1 MSEIIRYV
9 QKHELRELLDLYKYL
24 NKDDPDLVEDAEL
37 KKLWQEIL
45 EDPSQH
51 YLVVEVDGKLVS
63 TCVMIIIKNLTRNAS
78 PYAIIESVVT
88 HPDYRKRGIGTRLL
102 KRAQEIAREKGCY
115 KIMFLTGRKEAIP
128 FYENAG
134 FECKSKTGFIIRF
147 DGR

>member
-1 MSEIIRYV
+1 MSEIIRYI
-9 QKHELRELLDLYKYL
+9 QKHELRELLDLYKHL

-45 EDPSQH
+45 EDPGQH

-63 TCVMIIIKNLTRNAS
+63 SCVMVVIKNLTRSAT

-102 KRAQEIAREKGCY
+102 KRAQEIAKEKGCY
-115 KIMFLTGRKEAIP
+115 KIMLLTGRKEAIP

-134 FECKSKTGFIIRF
+134 FECKSKTGFITRF

>member
-1 MSEIIRYV
+1 MSEIIRYI

-63 TCVMIIIKNLTRNAS
+63 TCVMIIIKNLTRSAS

-88 HPDYRKRGIGTRLL
+88 YPDYRKRGIGTRLL
-102 KRAQEIAREKGCY
+102 KKAQEIAREKGCY
-115 KIMFLTGRKEAIP
+115 KIMLLTGRKEAIP

-147 DGR
+147 GGR